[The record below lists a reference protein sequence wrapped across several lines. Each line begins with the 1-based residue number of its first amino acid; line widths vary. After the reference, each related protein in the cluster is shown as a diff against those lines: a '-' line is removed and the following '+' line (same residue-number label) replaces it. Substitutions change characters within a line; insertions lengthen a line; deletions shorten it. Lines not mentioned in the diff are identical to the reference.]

1 MTSVRSG
8 LVLVSGASVAGI
20 VAWLSFLAAGPIGLS
35 WAAVTAV
42 ALLALGLRLWLAEP
56 TRRRSPEPEDAQAG
70 PGRFREF
77 EQLVGKVSWATMEDR
92 HFQHALG
99 PTMWRIA
106 TAIATDRHG
115 GMPSEDDLRDRFGPD
130 AWRLLDPHRR
140 SDANATAGRRRGPN
154 VVELLQAVERI
165 ERL

>member
-1 MTSVRSG
+1 MTSIRSW
-8 LVLVSGASVAGI
+8 LALVSAALVAGI
-20 VAWLSFLAAGPIGLS
+20 GAWLSFLAAGPIGLC
-35 WAAVTAV
+35 WAAVSAV
-42 ALLALGLRLWLAEP
+42 ALVALGLRSWLAEP
-56 TRRRSPEPEDAQAG
+56 TRGRSPEPEDAQAG

-77 EQLVGKVSWATMEDR
+77 ERLVGKVSWATIEDR
-92 HFQHALG
+92 HFQHALR

-115 GMPSEDDLRDRFGPD
+115 GTPSDDYFRERLGPD

-140 SDANATAGRRRGPN
+140 SDANTTPRQRRVPN
-154 VVELLQAVERI
+154 VAELRQAVERI